1 MPTPSLPRSLADLL
15 IAFGPCFTQP
25 TMRTFQALVAGF
37 LAWPGQRTVTG
48 MLAGAGLAGRRHH
61 DLGYRFFSTARW
73 SADQLGLVLLDL
85 ITAMLVPAGAPV
97 VLAGRRHPL
106 APQRPKAARRGL
118 APRRQRPRPP
128 PPRLGPPLGRGRRHR
143 PSAVPAPGGVPAR
156 PGAAVAPRRPRPYPA
171 AAGPRAA
178 GPGLR
183 PPRRPAG
190 APGRRRRL
198 HRQTAPRAARPRHRD
213 RAATQ
218 RRRPAPAPATP
229 NRPPRPPPR
238 QRRPAPGADHA
249 RRHDPLPM
257 DPPHRALLRQAGA
270 PGGPGDRLPACQWYG
285 ALKGQPVQVVLSRPV
300 GSPDGY
306 QLALVTTDLAAT
318 PAQVI
323 ERYADRWPV
332 EMVFPQ
338 LAKAR
343 VRALGC
349 GGQRVADLDLAVGH
363 DHPVDEQL
371 HQQPPLGERGR
382 GQPVPDGPAETLD
395 PVGDSAKLQPLL
407 RDRVQLVLLVGQG
420 GPAALQLPSLAL
432 ELAQGDDL
440 GQVGVQQ

>member
-25 TMRTFQALVAGF
+25 TMRTFQALVGGF

-73 SADQLGLVLLDL
+73 CPDQLGLILLDL

-106 APQRPKAARRGL
+106 APHRPKAARRGL

-143 PSAVPAPGGVPAR
+143 PPAVPAPGGVPAR
-156 PGAAVAPRRPRPYPA
+156 PGAAVAPRRPRPHPA
-171 AAGPRAA
+171 AAGPRTAR
-178 GPGLR
+178 PGYR
-183 PPRRPAG
+183 PPRRPADP
-190 APGRRRRL
+190 PGRRRRL
-198 HRQTAPRAARPRHRD
+198 HRQAAPRAAHPRHRD
-213 RAATQ
+213 RAAPQ

-270 PGGPGDRLPACQWYG
+270 PGGPGDQLPASGTARSKANPSRSCSAVRSAPPTATSWPWSPPTLPPPPSRSSNATATAGPKRWSFRNWQKRGCGPSG
-285 ALKGQPVQVVLSRPV
+285 AV
-300 GSPDGY
+300 GS
-306 QLALVTTDLAAT
+306 A
-318 PAQVI
+318 
-323 ERYADRWPV
+323 
-332 EMVFPQ
+332 
-338 LAKAR
+338 
-343 VRALGC
+343 
-349 GGQRVADLDLAVGH
+349 
-363 DHPVDEQL
+363 
-371 HQQPPLGERGR
+371 
-382 GQPVPDGPAETLD
+382 
-395 PVGDSAKLQPLL
+395 
-407 RDRVQLVLLVGQG
+407 
-420 GPAALQLPSLAL
+420 
-432 ELAQGDDL
+432 
-440 GQVGVQQ
+440 